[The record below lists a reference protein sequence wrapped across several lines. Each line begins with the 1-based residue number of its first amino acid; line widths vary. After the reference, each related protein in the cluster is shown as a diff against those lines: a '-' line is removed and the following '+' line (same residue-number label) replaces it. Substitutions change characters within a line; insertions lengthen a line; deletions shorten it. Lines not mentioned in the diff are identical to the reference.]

1 MKWQLQ
7 TAKAKF
13 SEMMRRAAS
22 EGPQIVTY
30 RGEEAAVLLSAAA
43 YRDLVAAKPNFV
55 DWLRD
60 GPKFDDDIVD
70 AMIERPRFPDRAVD
84 L

>member
-13 SEMMRRAAS
+13 SEMMRMAAS

-30 RGEEAAVLLSAAA
+30 RGADAAVLLSAAA
-43 YRDLVAAKPNFV
+43 YRDLVAANPNFV
-55 DWLRD
+55 DWLRAA
-60 GPKFDDDIVD
+60 PKLDDDIVD
-70 AMIERPRFPDRAVD
+70 AINDRRVDPERAVD
-84 L
+84 F